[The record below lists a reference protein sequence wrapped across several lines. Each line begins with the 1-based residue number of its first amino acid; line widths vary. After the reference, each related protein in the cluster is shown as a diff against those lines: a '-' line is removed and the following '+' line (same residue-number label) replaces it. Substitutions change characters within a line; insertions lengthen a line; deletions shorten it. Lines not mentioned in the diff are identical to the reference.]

1 MTMFR
6 VTVTAIALAGF
17 IGATL
22 PAAAQDVRR
31 PGKAAVHAK
40 KRTAPVRQAQ
50 PTTPRSARGS
60 EQWMDRAS
68 AVSSSGG
75 GGGGY

>member
-1 MTMFR
+1 MTMLR
-6 VTVTAIALAGF
+6 VTVTAFALAGF
-17 IGATL
+17 LGATL
-22 PAAAQDVRR
+22 PAPAQDVRQ
-31 PGKAAVHAK
+31 PGKTAVHGK

-50 PTTPRSARGS
+50 PTTARGARGS

-75 GGGGY
+75 GGGY

>member
-6 VTVTAIALAGF
+6 VTMTVLALAGF

-22 PAAAQDVRR
+22 PAAAQDIRR
-31 PGKAAVHAK
+31 PGKPAVHGK

-50 PTTPRSARGS
+50 PTGRGVRAG
-60 EQWMDRAS
+60 EQWMDRATG
-68 AVSSSGG
+68 SSN

>member
-6 VTVTAIALAGF
+6 VTITALALAGF
-17 IGATL
+17 VGATL
-22 PAAAQDVRR
+22 PAPAQDVRR

-50 PTTPRSARGS
+50 PTTPRGARGS
-60 EQWMDRAS
+60 EQWMERAS
-68 AVSSSGG
+68 GNSSSGG
-75 GGGGY
+75 GGGY

>member
-6 VTVTAIALAGF
+6 GTVTAIAVAGF
-17 IGATL
+17 LGATL
-22 PAAAQDVRR
+22 PAPAQDGGR
-31 PGKAAVHAK
+31 PGKTAAHGK

-50 PTTPRSARGS
+50 PTTARSARGS